1 MERNVLMEMSRDEL
15 NRRAE
20 EADPQDQLQS
30 HSGLAGEVSGGRG
43 GGSSASGSTQ
53 SDQDVVID
61 IPHKEKGQEQIP
73 QEPCKTIAALIFFL
87 GGALSAAVSLAATHD
102 RLPATAPLPDIVHE
116 HVSYQKWGLD
126 WCEYLLILSTLT
138 AISVVLLHQHRFI
151 VIRRIFL
158 LLGILYYYRSLCFW
172 VTVVPKADIHYHC
185 NNRSDDV
192 SMTGELYDLKS
203 ANFLIFCSEYVRRV
217 VGITIGGGLSI
228 NGMHVYCGDYIFS
241 GHTVA
246 LTMGYLVIKQCK
258 YQSYIH
264 YITGH

>member
-1 MERNVLMEMSRDEL
+1 MSRDEL

-53 SDQDVVID
+53 SDHDVVID
-61 IPHKEKGQEQIP
+61 IPHKEKGHQEQIP
-73 QEPCKTIAALIFFL
+73 QEPFKTIAALIFFL

-258 YQSYIH
+258 YQK
-264 YITGH
+264 

>member
-1 MERNVLMEMSRDEL
+1 MERNVLMDMSLSRDEII
-15 NRRAE
+15 RGAE
-20 EADPQDQLQS
+20 EADPHVQLQS

-43 GGSSASGSTQ
+43 GSKQ
-53 SDQDVVID
+53 SDQDVVIN
-61 IPHKEKGQEQIP
+61 IPFKEKGHQEQIP

-126 WCEYLLILSTLT
+126 WCEYLLLLSTLT

-192 SMTGELYDLKS
+192 SMTGE
-203 ANFLIFCSEYVRRV
+203 F
-217 VGITIGGGLSI
+217 
-228 NGMHVYCGDYIFS
+228 
-241 GHTVA
+241 
-246 LTMGYLVIKQCK
+246 
-258 YQSYIH
+258 
-264 YITGH
+264 

>member
-1 MERNVLMEMSRDEL
+1 MSKKSNTSNNNSMMFSLDERSV
-15 NRRAE
+15 E
-20 EADPQDQLQS
+20 EFTENSDGR
-30 HSGLAGEVSGGRG
+30 SGILG
-43 GGSSASGSTQ
+43 
-53 SDQDVVID
+53 
-61 IPHKEKGQEQIP
+61 HQEQIP

-126 WCEYLLILSTLT
+126 WCEYLLLLSTLT

-192 SMTGELYDLKS
+192 SMTGE
-203 ANFLIFCSEYVRRV
+203 F
-217 VGITIGGGLSI
+217 
-228 NGMHVYCGDYIFS
+228 
-241 GHTVA
+241 
-246 LTMGYLVIKQCK
+246 
-258 YQSYIH
+258 
-264 YITGH
+264 